1 MLCQMP
7 TLVLTIADLAMPS
20 AQSAIEQAARALRA
34 GDLVAFPTETV
45 YGLGANALDA
55 VAVERI
61 FAAKDRPAWDPLI
74 VHVEGEAMLGTVA
87 ADVPSAAQAL
97 IAAFWPGPLT
107 LLLPRTAAVPD
118 AVTAGRPLVGVRSPR
133 HPVARALIQAA
144 GVPVAAP
151 SANRFRHVSP
161 TTAAHVLHDLD
172 GRVDIVL
179 NAGPADL
186 GLESTV
192 LDVSVH
198 PPVLY
203 RPGIIMREEIE
214 SVIGPIAVYRSPH
227 NPAAEDGLGTPAG
240 WPSPGMDFRHY
251 APGAPLILV
260 DASASELP
268 EALFDALVLSLA
280 EEGDQR
286 PGVLLPRN
294 WSAPAEAIAC
304 EWGAWDDPAELAR
317 TLYSGLRW
325 LDAQSVT
332 GLYCPLPPE
341 GPETA
346 ALRDRLIKASRS
358 H

>member
-1 MLCQMP
+1 MP
-7 TLVLTIADLAMPS
+7 TLVLTVADLELPS
-20 AQSAIEQAARALRA
+20 AQSAIAQAAATLRA
-34 GDLVAFPTETV
+34 GRLVAFPTETV

-55 VAVERI
+55 SAVERI
-61 FAAKDRPAWDPLI
+61 FAAKDRPSWDPLI
-74 VHVEGEAMLGTVA
+74 VHVEGDAMLHTVA
-87 ADVPSAAQAL
+87 ASVPPAAQAL

-107 LLLPRTAAVPD
+107 LLLPRTSAVPD

-133 HPVARALIQAA
+133 HPVARALIAAA

-161 TTAAHVLHDLD
+161 TTAQHVLHDLD
-172 GRVDIVL
+172 GRVEIVL

-192 LDVSVH
+192 LDVSTQ

-214 SVIGPIAVYRSPH
+214 AIVGPIAVYRSPSNSH
-227 NPAAEDGLGTPAG
+227 SDIAPGSEQGSH
-240 WPSPGMDFRHY
+240 SPGMDFRHY
-251 APGAPLILV
+251 APGAPLVLV
-260 DASASELP
+260 DAPPSGLP
-268 EALFDALVLSLA
+268 QALVESVA
-280 EEGDQR
+280 DSIASAPDQR
-286 PGVLLPRN
+286 PGVLLPAG
-294 WSAPAEAIAC
+294 WSAPQHAISC
-304 EWGAWDDPAELAR
+304 DWGAWDNPSELAR
-317 TLYSGLRW
+317 NLYSGLRW

-341 GPETA
+341 APATA
-346 ALRDRLIKASRS
+346 ALRDRLIKAARS